1 MGSEKRMGFGSWPI
15 KVERKVLMV
24 FEPGSVEVRIQAIA
38 CNESVHI
45 IHAQGRVLFS

>member
-1 MGSEKRMGFGSWPI
+1 MGSEKRMGFGSWPV
-15 KVERKVLMV
+15 KVEGKVLMV
-24 FEPGSVEVRIQAIA
+24 FEPGRVEVRIQAIA